1 MKSKPKFYVTHII
14 VPNIPESGYDQVFYY
29 SATDESYCLRKY
41 YWGKG
46 NNSFDNEF
54 INDLEKKG
62 EIFKL
67 VCSPYPM
74 ELADDKTLWVDYKG
88 SLFIADINDPYKNQ
102 KELMYQEQLRK
113 NSLY

>member
-1 MKSKPKFYVTHII
+1 
-14 VPNIPESGYDQVFYY
+14 
-29 SATDESYCLRKY
+29 
-41 YWGKG
+41 
-46 NNSFDNEF
+46 
-54 INDLEKKG
+54 
-62 EIFKL
+62 
-67 VCSPYPM
+67 M